1 MKLGWSGSK
10 EVKAQQKNQ
19 ASQDT
24 PKMLETVKS
33 TTYGYYLN
41 YCSKPIIEFII
52 FLSESQTPSLMQFG
66 RDKKHVMSMHNHIA
80 NYKYQS

>member
-1 MKLGWSGSK
+1 MEWEQGSQGST
-10 EVKAQQKNQ
+10 ENQ

-24 PKMLETVKS
+24 PNMLETLKS
-33 TTYGYYLN
+33 TTSGYYLN
-41 YCSKPIIEFII
+41 YCSKPITEFII

-66 RDKKHVMSMHNHIA
+66 RDKKSAMLMHNHIA